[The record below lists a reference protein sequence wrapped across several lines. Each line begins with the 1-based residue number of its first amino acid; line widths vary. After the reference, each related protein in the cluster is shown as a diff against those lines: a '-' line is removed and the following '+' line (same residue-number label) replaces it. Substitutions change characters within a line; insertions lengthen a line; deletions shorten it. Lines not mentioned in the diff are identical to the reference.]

1 MSIIPQLFYWI
12 QLVPGLGPLAISV
25 KKVMKDI
32 RMFAFAW
39 FVFFIA
45 FAGGIN
51 FAMRQVK
58 NCPSNKFRTFGLLEN
73 TTGPTDGALKAVF
86 WSLFNPGQ
94 REGRL
99 KHGVKLN
106 FIGFI
111 FEHTNT
117 HINMSFAQ
125 C

>member
-12 QLVPGLGPLAISV
+12 QLVPWLGPLAISV

-32 RMFAFAW
+32 VMFASAW

-58 NCPSNKFRTFGLLEN
+58 NCPSNKFRTFGFFEN
-73 TTGPTDGALKAVF
+73 TTGPTDGALKATF
-86 WSLFNPGQ
+86 WALFNPGI
-94 REGRL
+94 RDGRFEY
-99 KHGVKLN
+99 GVKLSWLHK
-106 FIGFI
+106 F
-111 FEHTNT
+111 
-117 HINMSFAQ
+117 
-125 C
+125 